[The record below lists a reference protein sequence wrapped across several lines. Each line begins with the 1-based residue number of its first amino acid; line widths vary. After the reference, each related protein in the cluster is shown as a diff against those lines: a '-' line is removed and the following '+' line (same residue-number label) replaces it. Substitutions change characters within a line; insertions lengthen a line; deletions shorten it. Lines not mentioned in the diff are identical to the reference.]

1 MFGDTFYFQLIRKYV
16 VLFGNLFNDINILRN
31 HSTEDDIQVIK
42 VPIQYANKEKF
53 QARVEADANIDRPY
67 AVLLPRMSFEITSL
81 EYDGN
86 RKLPSIQ
93 KVVKKITDESNELKY
108 QFMPVPWDINFQLNI
123 YVKKTE
129 DGTKIVEQILP
140 FFTPTFTVTLNLI
153 PEMDVN
159 VDVPITLVG
168 CKYQDMNYGDN
179 WERRTQLWTLDFNMK
194 CYFYG
199 PIKRTGIIKIANT
212 TFYIANTADIRD
224 SVNNVKPAERIILSP
239 GMDAN
244 GNPITFYG
252 PRPANTATVP
262 YTEID
267 EDDDWGL
274 IHEFESIE
282 KFIID

>member
-1 MFGDTFYFQLIRKYV
+1 
-16 VLFGNLFNDINILRN
+16 
-31 HSTEDDIQVIK
+31 VIK

-53 QARVEADANIDRPY
+53 QARVEADANLDRPY
-67 AVLLPRMSFEITSL
+67 SVLLPRISFEITSL
-81 EYDGN
+81 SYDGK
-86 RKLPSIQ
+86 RKLPTIQ
-93 KVVKKITDESNELKY
+93 KIIKKISDESNQLQY

-140 FFTPTFTVTLNLI
+140 FFTPTFTVKLNII
-153 PEMDVN
+153 PEMDVT
-159 VDVPITLVG
+159 VDIPITLMST
-168 CKYQDMNYGDN
+168 KYQDLNYDKDWN
-179 WERRTQLWTLDFNMK
+179 HRVQLWTLDFNMK
-194 CYFYG
+194 CYLYG
-199 PIKRTGIIKIANT
+199 PIKKTAIIKIANT
-212 TFYIANTADIRD
+212 TFYVANTANIRD
-224 SVNNVKPAERIILSP
+224 SVNRVKPAERILLSP

-244 GNPITFYG
+244 GNPISYHG
-252 PRPANTATVP
+252 PRPANTATIP